1 MTEYH
6 NKSCTSWAYFL
17 ITGTAGHRSITITCS
32 TSSDM
37 ERHIHN
43 HIGDTYKLTLEQNV
57 IPEDTYNVLP
67 TRWKKKNKIV
77 TGTHKDNTL
86 SDI

>member
-43 HIGDTYKLTLEQNV
+43 HIGDTYKLTLEQNMPKSYLRTPIMYCLLV
-57 IPEDTYNVLP
+57 GRRKTKLLLAHTKTI
-67 TRWKKKNKIV
+67 
-77 TGTHKDNTL
+77 H
-86 SDI
+86 